1 MITLPHTCVLRVY
14 RVQKRQRVGM
24 TFARPS
30 TGAPPLPPATTKVR
44 RVHGRKGLLSLPN
57 HNIHTQVCPFPS
69 HLAEVIRS
77 RVHGDASSKCQ
88 NWGRVATAPLPRAL
102 LCHSGSLV
110 PLHFASSRRVAELL
124 PHTSRPPWQRVTLC
138 KAWPSHYPPLQHPTH
153 SQTLLFGV
161 LPLLVQTPATRRAKK
176 GESVLSLNGSPLGP
190 VATTALSTP
199 AVAVEL
205 STGHVITTAEASVC
219 VCV

>member
-1 MITLPHTCVLRVY
+1 M
-14 RVQKRQRVGM
+14 
-24 TFARPS
+24 
-30 TGAPPLPPATTKVR
+30 
-44 RVHGRKGLLSLPN
+44 
-57 HNIHTQVCPFPS
+57 CPFPS
-69 HLAEVIRS
+69 RLAEVIRS
-77 RVHGDASSKCQ
+77 SVHGDASSKCQ

-110 PLHFASSRRVAELL
+110 PLHYASSRRVAELL

-138 KAWPSHYPPLQHPTH
+138 KAWPSHYPPLQYPTH
-153 SQTLLFGV
+153 SQGLLFGV

-219 VCV
+219 VCVECCGTCRTLGLTQASSVYQGAEVHNLDNEGKAEARRKLMEIQQQVGRSPCSLPLAFR